1 MIPILLLSDNLE
13 EIKMLADICKK
24 NGFMFI
30 FVNEVDRFKS
40 LLINENIVVA
50 IINSKLM
57 DNVDIFIE
65 KVRDAGCNSSFIYVG
80 EESFNMARKLLKSGC
95 YDYLTVNYSKDEM
108 EASLKDSVEN
118 VFTFEKI
125 KSLSEDLENTNKN
138 LLQKTDELQKEKK
151 NLNNYIDILQKIHE
165 YVKDI
170 GHSHELKFIVD
181 VTIRYL
187 SEKFSNKIIVFTIIE
202 DFVENVVGAFN
213 ISIDSFKDISWDL
226 KNLNISPWGD
236 SLLNQQMKITVE
248 YPLKNIWYEKSS
260 IVSFFPYGFIKYPL
274 VSRNKVFGTITIS
287 YNPGEKLYLENE
299 ELFIYLLSE
308 HASIALD
315 NVLLNEELLSALEK
329 LKKTQS
335 QLLEN
340 EKIQTVAKFA
350 VSINHEINN
359 PLCSISLNIEL
370 LKRYLKDKTDA
381 NLERIIDAMEK
392 NVEKINSITKK
403 ITNMR
408 KIVTKE
414 YLLGIEMIDF
424 NEK

>member
-57 DNVDIFIE
+57 DNVDVFIE

-108 EASLKDSVEN
+108 EASIKDSVEN

-125 KSLSEDLENTNKN
+125 KSLSEDLENTNKD

-170 GHSHELKFIVD
+170 GHSRELKFIVD

-187 SEKFSNKIIVFTIIE
+187 SERFSNRVIVFTIIQ

-213 ISIDSFKDISWDL
+213 ISIDSFKGISWDL

-236 SLLNQQMKITVE
+236 SLLNQKMKITVE
-248 YPLKNIWYEKSS
+248 YPLKNVWYEKSS

-274 VSRNKVFGTITIS
+274 VSRNKVLGTITIS
-287 YNPGEKLYLENE
+287 YNPGEKLYQENE

-315 NVLLNEELLSALEK
+315 NLLLNEELLSALEK
-329 LKKTQS
+329 LKNTQE

-340 EKIQTVAKFA
+340 EKIQTMAKFA

-359 PLCSISLNIEL
+359 PLCAISLNIEL

-403 ITNMR
+403 ISNMR

-414 YLLGIEMIDF
+414 YLPGIEMIDF

>member
-125 KSLSEDLENTNKN
+125 KSLSEELENTNKN

-170 GHSHELKFIVD
+170 GHSRELKFIVD

-187 SEKFSNKIIVFTIIE
+187 SEKFSNRIILFTIIE

-287 YNPGEKLYLENE
+287 YNPGEELYLEKE

-329 LKKTQS
+329 LKKTQI

-340 EKIQTVAKFA
+340 EKIQTMAKFA

-359 PLCSISLNIEL
+359 PLCAISLNIEL
-370 LKRYLKDKTDA
+370 LKRYLKDKTDP
-381 NLERIIDAMEK
+381 NLERTIDTMEK

-414 YLLGIEMIDF
+414 YLPGIEMIDF

>member
-1 MIPILLLSDNLE
+1 MIPILLLSDDLE

-57 DNVDIFIE
+57 DNVDVFIE

-108 EASLKDSVEN
+108 EASIKDSVEN

-125 KSLSEDLENTNKN
+125 KSLSEDLENTNKD

-170 GHSHELKFIVD
+170 GHSRELKFIVD

-187 SEKFSNKIIVFTIIE
+187 SERFSNRVIVFTIIQ

-213 ISIDSFKDISWDL
+213 ISIDSFKGISWDL

-236 SLLNQQMKITVE
+236 SLLNQKMKITVE
-248 YPLKNIWYEKSS
+248 YPLKNVWYEKSS

-274 VSRNKVFGTITIS
+274 VSRNKVLGTITIS
-287 YNPGEKLYLENE
+287 YNPGEKLYQENE

-315 NVLLNEELLSALEK
+315 NLLLNEELLSALEK
-329 LKKTQS
+329 LKNTQE

-340 EKIQTVAKFA
+340 EKIQTMAKFA

-359 PLCSISLNIEL
+359 PLCAISLNIEL

-392 NVEKINSITKK
+392 NVEKINTITKK
-403 ITNMR
+403 ISNMR

-414 YLLGIEMIDF
+414 YLPGIEMIDF

>member
-57 DNVDIFIE
+57 DNVDVFIE

-108 EASLKDSVEN
+108 EASIKDSVEN

-125 KSLSEDLENTNKN
+125 KGLSEDLENTNKN

-170 GHSHELKFIVD
+170 GHSRELKFIVD

-187 SEKFSNKIIVFTIIE
+187 SERFSNKIIVFTIIQ

-213 ISIDSFKDISWDL
+213 ISIDSFKGISWDL

-248 YPLKNIWYEKSS
+248 YPLKNVWYEKSS

-274 VSRNKVFGTITIS
+274 VSRNKVLGTITIS
-287 YNPGEKLYLENE
+287 YNPGEKLYQENE

-315 NVLLNEELLSALEK
+315 NLLLNEELLSALEK
-329 LKKTQS
+329 LKNTQE

-340 EKIQTVAKFA
+340 EKIQTMAKFA

-359 PLCSISLNIEL
+359 PLCAISLNIEL

-381 NLERIIDAMEK
+381 NLERIIDVMEK
-392 NVEKINSITKK
+392 NVEKINTITKK
-403 ITNMR
+403 ISNMR

-414 YLLGIEMIDF
+414 YLPGIEMIDF